1 MIIIKLSD
9 KDMMTKKQ
17 IKSISCNEKKF
28 AANKSFK
35 FSEYLKGFLRII
47 LLEIFHLFSVICFV
61 K

>member
-1 MIIIKLSD
+1 
-9 KDMMTKKQ
+9 MMTKKQ